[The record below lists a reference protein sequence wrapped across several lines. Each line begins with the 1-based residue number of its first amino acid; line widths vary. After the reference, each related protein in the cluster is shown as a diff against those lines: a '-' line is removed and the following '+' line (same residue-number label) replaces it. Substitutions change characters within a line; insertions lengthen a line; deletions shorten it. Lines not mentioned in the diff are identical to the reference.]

1 MYESMELKRAQL
13 VLLDFRG
20 YWKGSVDRENALKRT
35 HTHTDTHTYTL
46 SHTRTH
52 IDTHT
57 YTHTRT
63 HTHVQTYS
71 THERIHTQAL
81 TNSSQNVFPIII
93 EWVHTLSDDRRT
105 DGYIAVAQFICPL
118 Q

>member
-35 HTHTDTHTYTL
+35 HTHTHTHIHTLTYTHTHRH
-46 SHTRTH
+46 SHIH
-52 IDTHT
+52 THT

-63 HTHVQTYS
+63 DV
-71 THERIHTQAL
+71 
-81 TNSSQNVFPIII
+81 
-93 EWVHTLSDDRRT
+93 
-105 DGYIAVAQFICPL
+105 
-118 Q
+118 